1 MTICARVREL
11 VSFLSAHHREG
22 EGKDDKGNARRQQR
36 TQQDGDDPCNRK
48 KREDPTKKFVHLHR
62 RQQLPSINLPTYLPD
77 GDSSSRD
84 GSPYLPPE
92 EIRSA
97 KKA

>member
-1 MTICARVREL
+1 M
-11 VSFLSAHHREG
+11 
-22 EGKDDKGNARRQQR
+22 QQ
-36 TQQDGDDPCNRK
+36 QSLIFFYVVVVHKNSQPFQ
-48 KREDPTKKFVHLHR
+48 EDPTKKFVHLHR